1 METWE
6 EQEEEEEEI
15 REKRE
20 RGGGGGGVWIRGNK
34 KVVGRR
40 DLQNPDARAGERQ
53 WVTGNRWTEAVVICR
68 FEKGW
73 NSGVH
78 CPLNDGVET

>member
-1 METWE
+1 MRPPWIVDRGNLENGE
-6 EQEEEEEEI
+6 
-15 REKRE
+15 RE
-20 RGGGGGGVWIRGNK
+20 GFLFLRGNK

-40 DLQNPDARAGERQ
+40 DLQNPDARTGERQ

-73 NSGVH
+73 NCAVH